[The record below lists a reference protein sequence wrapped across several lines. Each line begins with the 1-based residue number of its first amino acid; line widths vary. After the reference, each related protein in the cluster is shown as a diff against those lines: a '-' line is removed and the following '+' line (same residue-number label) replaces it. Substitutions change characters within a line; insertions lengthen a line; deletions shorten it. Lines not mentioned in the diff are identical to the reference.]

1 MSRYEISYST
11 MLNIS
16 QTKIKPQVKLKLI
29 KDITNYKTSLNLQN
43 LETEYITPFRF
54 TKSKNNI

>member
-16 QTKIKPQVKLKLI
+16 HTKIKPQVKLKLI

-43 LETEYITPFRF
+43 LET
-54 TKSKNNI
+54 